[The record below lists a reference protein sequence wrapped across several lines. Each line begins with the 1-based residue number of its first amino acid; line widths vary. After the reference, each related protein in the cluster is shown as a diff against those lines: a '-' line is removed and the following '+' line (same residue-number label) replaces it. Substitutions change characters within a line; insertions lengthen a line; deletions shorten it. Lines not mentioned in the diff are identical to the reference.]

1 MRPSSTSAW
10 PIGIAVMLGI
20 VVIVNLLFLY
30 TAITHADR
38 VDPTYVA
45 AER

>member
-1 MRPSSTSAW
+1 MHKSSPSTW
-10 PIGIAVMLGI
+10 PIGIVVMLGI
-20 VVIVNLLFLY
+20 VVVVNLLFMY